1 MKTMVKRSAVHSV
14 GDALSI
20 FLTKVFFFFPW
31 RWWLKV
37 GSSLERFIQ
46 DDAEKHY
53 EADPMEEKIH
63 DLKDEMSLIKDRMKI
78 MMQSIEHQ
86 NQLLRSTLV
95 TSRSSISE
103 DKDTTT
109 FWCAGH
115 IVCGGTYDNSAT
127 VGEVK

>member
-1 MKTMVKRSAVHSV
+1 
-14 GDALSI
+14 
-20 FLTKVFFFFPW
+20 
-31 RWWLKV
+31 
-37 GSSLERFIQ
+37 
-46 DDAEKHY
+46 
-53 EADPMEEKIH
+53 MEEKIH

-109 FWCAGH
+109 F
-115 IVCGGTYDNSAT
+115 
-127 VGEVK
+127 